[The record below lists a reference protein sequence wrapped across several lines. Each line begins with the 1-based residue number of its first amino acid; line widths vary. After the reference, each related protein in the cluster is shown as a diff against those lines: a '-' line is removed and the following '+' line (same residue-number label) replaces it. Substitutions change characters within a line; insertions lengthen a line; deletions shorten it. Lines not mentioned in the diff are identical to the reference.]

1 MTEKYKFGEIWLA
14 NLNPRMGTEA
24 GKKRP
29 VLIIQSQILLD
40 VNHISTIVLP
50 ITTQIIEDTE
60 ILRIRVL
67 QENDLRKD
75 SDIMVDQIRAID
87 NSRLVKRL
95 TRVNEEILKKV
106 KEALTDVLGFNDT

>member
-1 MTEKYKFGEIWLA
+1 MEKYKFGEIWLA
-14 NLNPRMGTEA
+14 DLSPRMGTEA

-40 VNHISTIVLP
+40 VNHASTIVLP
-50 ITTQIIEDTE
+50 LTTQIIEDAE

-67 QENDLRKD
+67 QENNLRKD

-106 KEALTDVLGFNDT
+106 KESLTDILGFNDT